1 MSHRP
6 KPGKN
11 FFVADLHHPGGSHT
25 EIDQLFDEMPSDTKQ
40 IFFLGDTFHFWINH
54 EEFIQDRYGEF
65 LACLQGYA
73 ERGIDVFFLEGN
85 RDFLATAYFHDVP
98 HIHILP
104 NPSLMEIGGRIV
116 YIGHGD
122 ELCWR
127 DWVYQMYKTVIRSRA
142 MRFSADRLP
151 RPLLTRLAQ
160 KMTEASNVI
169 VAGKPRRV
177 LEVPQRAYR
186 FIIKSG
192 VDVIIHGHVHDT
204 YQRECVVDDRKGM
217 IYAFGWKDGRR
228 NVIYFDG

>member
-1 MSHRP
+1 M
-6 KPGKN
+6 
-11 FFVADLHHPGGSHT
+11 
-25 EIDQLFDEMPSDTKQ
+25 
-40 IFFLGDTFHFWINH
+40 
-54 EEFIQDRYGEF
+54 
-65 LACLQGYA
+65 
-73 ERGIDVFFLEGN
+73 
-85 RDFLATAYFHDVP
+85 
-98 HIHILP
+98 
-104 NPSLMEIGGRIV
+104 
-116 YIGHGD
+116 
-122 ELCWR
+122 
-127 DWVYQMYKTVIRSRA
+127 YQMYKTVIRSRA
-142 MRFSADRLP
+142 MRFLADRLP